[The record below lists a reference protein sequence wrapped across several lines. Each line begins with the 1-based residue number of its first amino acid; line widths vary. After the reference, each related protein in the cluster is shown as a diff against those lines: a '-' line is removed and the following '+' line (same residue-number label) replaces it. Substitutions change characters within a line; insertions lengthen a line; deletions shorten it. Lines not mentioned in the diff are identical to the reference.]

1 MIAAFGPGDGGK
13 GRAAVIA
20 GSNSHAG
27 HLPGNLAPGRWTTT
41 GSLNISRYGH
51 LAALLPSGQVLV
63 MCGDN
68 TDPSFAFTQSRA
80 ELYNPATGTWTLD
93 GNAPSAGTPS
103 QQGFNATLLT
113 TGQVLFSGGTLG
125 VYPAKPRVLANAAL
139 FDPAHLN
146 VYRQHDHPAPLP
158 HADAPAERPGA
169 GRRRPDGEQR
179 RVQQHRQRRTRH
191 ALTSP
196 VRTRDDMAFLLTPG

>member
-139 FDPAHLN
+139 FDPATGTSTSTGSMTIPRRFHTLTL
-146 VYRQHDHPAPLP
+146 LP
-158 HADAPAERPGA
+158 NGQVLAAGGQTENNGAFSNTASAE
-169 GRRRPDGEQR
+169 
-179 RVQQHRQRRTRH
+179 
-191 ALTSP
+191 LY
-196 VRTRDDMAFLLTPG
+196 TP